1 VKADVEH
8 TVPAG
13 KSGGKSKA
21 APQQTTAQQRVWREV
36 VSWLWVIAAFI
47 FIEGTLVQARVI
59 PSGSMENTVLI
70 GDHIIVSRIGYDAG
84 IPFTDVHTPLW
95 RDPKPQQIVV
105 FRAPLPDEGN
115 PDFIKRC
122 IGVPGDHIRMVGEK
136 VYVNGTLLNEPYA
149 LYTPA
154 VGTPFA
160 QFPPSGDAL
169 QDTRLTPEWAAQLP
183 HDEVNGELVVPK
195 GEYFM
200 MGDNRDNSYDSRY
213 WGFVPRNDIIGV
225 PLFIYMSIRAPEEVW
240 DPGHIGERFETYLKI
255 FIDPGEVRWR
265 RLGRTFPR

>member
-1 VKADVEH
+1 MAKAEVEDR
-8 TVPAG
+8 VPEGRKKPTTA
-13 KSGGKSKA
+13 
-21 APQQTTAQQRVWREV
+21 QTTAQDRVWREV

-84 IPFTDVHTPLW
+84 IPFTDIHEPLW
-95 RDPKPQQIVV
+95 RNPKRQQIVV

-122 IGVPGDHIRMVGEK
+122 IGLPGDHIRMVGEK
-136 VYVNGTLLNEPYA
+136 VYVNGKLLSEPYA
-149 LYTPA
+149 LVTPSA
-154 VGTPFA
+154 GPAFA

-169 QDTRLTPEWAAQLP
+169 QDTRLTPTWASEISQ
-183 HDEVNGELVVPK
+183 HVVNGELVVPK

-200 MGDNRDNSYDSRY
+200 MGENRDNSYDSRY
-213 WGFVPRNDIIGV
+213 WGFVPRNDVIGV
-225 PLFIYMSIRAPEEVW
+225 PLFIYMSIRAPEEAW
-240 DPGHIGERFETYLKI
+240 DPGHIGERFETYLKV

-265 RLGRTFPR
+265 RLFHTFPR